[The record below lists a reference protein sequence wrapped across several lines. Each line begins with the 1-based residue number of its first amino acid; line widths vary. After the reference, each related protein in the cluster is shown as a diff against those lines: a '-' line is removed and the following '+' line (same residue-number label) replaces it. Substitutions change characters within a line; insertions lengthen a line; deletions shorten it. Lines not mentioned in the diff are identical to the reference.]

1 MTENNNFTKQNLI
14 LPHQRAAF
22 ERLTAIARVAFFVNC
37 ETLPIK
43 LRTNVMLTGPSGSGK
58 THLARRLAEEMEVPF
73 LSIGVSE
80 WILLGSSSNRGAS
93 SSWPIILD
101 FLERCS
107 KESGAIIF
115 LDELDKLTNKD
126 TSGYTSYLRTEIY
139 SCLDKKI
146 PTNLNDRDGDSIS
159 DRKICDA
166 QKFFANNTLI
176 VAAGAFQHIWDDRN
190 RAAMGFLPQECPAAN
205 PDLQD
210 LAKTIP
216 REMANRFGSNLIVLP
231 PLVES
236 DYRQML
242 ESASANMPS
251 IWKSRFF
258 QLGLNRIPE
267 ACRLQQGPRFLE
279 ELMLET
285 IIVERSDLANFRPKA
300 AIGNKQDD
308 GSDVEQQLEF

>member
-1 MTENNNFTKQNLI
+1 MSEKESYNKQNLI

-22 ERLTAIARVAFFVNC
+22 ERLTAIARVAFFVNN

-93 SSWPIILD
+93 ASWPIILD
-101 FLERCS
+101 FLESCF
-107 KESGAIIF
+107 KEPGAIIF
-115 LDELDKLTNKD
+115 IDELDKLTKSD
-126 TSGYTSYLRTEIY
+126 VSGYTSYLRTEIY
-139 SCLDKKI
+139 GCLDKRI
-146 PTNLNDRDGDSIS
+146 PTNLNNKDGDSIS
-159 DRKICDA
+159 DRKICEA
-166 QKFFANNTLI
+166 QKFLANNTLI
-176 VAAGAFQHIWDDRN
+176 VAAGAFQHLWDERS
-190 RAAMGFLPQECPAAN
+190 RAAMGFLTQDCPAAN

-231 PLVES
+231 PLTER
-236 DYRQML
+236 DYSQML
-242 ESASANMPS
+242 DSVSGSIPS
-251 IWKSRFF
+251 IWKTRFMK
-258 QLGLNRIPE
+258 LGSERIPE

-279 ELMLET
+279 EILLEA
-285 IIVERSDLANFRPKA
+285 VLAERAELANFLPKT
-300 AIGNKQDD
+300 AIESKPDN
-308 GSDVEQQLEF
+308 GSKFEQQWGF